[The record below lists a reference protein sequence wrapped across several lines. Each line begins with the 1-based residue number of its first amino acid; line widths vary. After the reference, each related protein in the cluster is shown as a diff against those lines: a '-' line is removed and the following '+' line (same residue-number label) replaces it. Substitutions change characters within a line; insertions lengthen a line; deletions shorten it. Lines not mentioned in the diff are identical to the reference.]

1 MFTFIKDHEL
11 LSLLVTFS
19 LLMFIASLVII
30 PIIISKLPR
39 NYFSQDKRRLSKLHS
54 YHPVVYLVLRLIKN
68 LIGLLLVIAGIV
80 MLVTPGQG
88 ILTLLIGLSLM
99 DFPGKYNI
107 ERKIVR
113 NTRVF
118 KTLNWIRKKAGAL
131 PLEYPE

>member
-1 MFTFIKDHEL
+1 
-11 LSLLVTFS
+11 
-19 LLMFIASLVII
+19 MFIASLVII

-54 YHPVVYLVLRLIKN
+54 YHPVVYLVLRFIKN

-80 MLVTPGQG
+80 MLITPGQG